1 MNPWLL
7 VLETTVLPTEL
18 FSPQNAKFKKFM
30 IYKYL
35 LEIKYRVF
43 FSLLAWS
50 FIVINCYC
58 YKETLLYVF
67 IRLSSNQTDTNLLYF
82 LTTDVTEVFVVYI
95 SLSYFIA
102 NQAIIP
108 FLGYQL
114 FVFLSTGLYTFEYV
128 YFKTVLVM
136 IAFYWISFI
145 FIINTL
151 IFPASWFFFFEFQ
164 KFLSAQNLTFYFE
177 AKLNEYISFYKSVYY
192 LCNTICQI
200 TIVFFIFLDLFKANF
215 SVLNKF
221 RKVFY
226 FIFFCF
232 ATVVTP
238 PDVVYQLLTSICII
252 IIYELTTVF
261 VIFKNEL
268 LKIK

>member
-1 MNPWLL
+1 
-7 VLETTVLPTEL
+7 
-18 FSPQNAKFKKFM
+18 M

-136 IAFYWISFI
+136 IAFY
-145 FIINTL
+145 
-151 IFPASWFFFFEFQ
+151 
-164 KFLSAQNLTFYFE
+164 
-177 AKLNEYISFYKSVYY
+177 
-192 LCNTICQI
+192 
-200 TIVFFIFLDLFKANF
+200 
-215 SVLNKF
+215 
-221 RKVFY
+221 
-226 FIFFCF
+226 
-232 ATVVTP
+232 
-238 PDVVYQLLTSICII
+238 
-252 IIYELTTVF
+252 
-261 VIFKNEL
+261 
-268 LKIK
+268 